1 MSEILLDQ
9 YTLYRGCLGDIAYID
24 AINKRISDRYNEKYP
39 DMKTPF
45 VDPFFVITNV
55 KLDFSKFLNTNLSGD
70 EYLSKDTILNPDTY
84 PWVFKNFGDDDL
96 KPDEPNPY
104 KIPMIHSGYQDATRQ
119 LYTVNETGQKNIYV
133 ARMSLYLK
141 EALCNHHR
149 DLMERLSNMILGSD
163 RTFDILATPQAKSV
177 SFFLS
182 VDSFLSHLYKNSKH
196 TMTEE
201 ELAVYNELYDLIG
214 KLDKIVKDEM
224 SPMEYSFH
232 NRRVVITVHLKNNP
246 NMKMIAHEVLSQY
259 LDFYSLIGN
268 EYAYDTKFY
277 EVLKSMK
284 DLLVQDPTKTAED

>member
-55 KLDFSKFLNTNLSGD
+55 KLDYSKFLNTNLSGD
-70 EYLSKDTILNPDTY
+70 EYLSKDTIMTPDTY
-84 PWVFKNFGDDDL
+84 PWVFMNFGDDDHVL
-96 KPDEPNPY
+96 GDPTPY
-104 KIPMIHSGYQDATRQ
+104 NIPMIHSGYQDATKQ
-119 LYTVNETGQKNIYV
+119 LYDLNEKGQKNIYV

-149 DLMERLSNMILGSD
+149 DLMERLSNMILGEG
-163 RTFDILATPQAKSV
+163 RTSDILATPQAKSV
-177 SFFLS
+177 SFFPS
-182 VDSFLSHLYKNSKH
+182 VDSFLSYLYKNSKH

-201 ELAVYNELYDLIG
+201 ELAVYNEVYDLIG

-224 SPMEYSFH
+224 SPMGYSFH
-232 NRRVVITVHLKNNP
+232 NRRVVITVNLKNNL
-246 NMKMIAHEVLSQY
+246 NMNMIAHEVLSQY
-259 LDFYSLIGN
+259 FDFYSFIGDG
-268 EYAYDTKFY
+268 YDHDTKFY
-277 EVLKSMK
+277 EVLNSMK
-284 DLLVQDPTKTAED
+284 DLLDQGPTKTEED

>member
-55 KLDFSKFLNTNLSGD
+55 KLDFSKFLNINLSGD
-70 EYLSKDTILNPDTY
+70 EYLSKDTIMNPDTY
-84 PWVFKNFGDDDL
+84 PWVFMNFGDDDL
-96 KPDEPNPY
+96 NPDEPNPY
-104 KIPMIHSGYQDATRQ
+104 SIPMIHSGYQDATRQ
-119 LYTVNETGQKNIYV
+119 LYDLNEKGQKNIYV

-149 DLMERLSNMILGSD
+149 DLMERLSNMILGDD

-177 SFFLS
+177 SFFPS
-182 VDSFLSHLYKNSKH
+182 VDSFLSNLYKNSKI

-201 ELAVYNELYDLIG
+201 ELAVYDEMYDLIE
-214 KLDKIVKDEM
+214 KLDKIVKDEI

-232 NRRVVITVHLKNNP
+232 NRRVVITVHLKNNL
-246 NMKMIAHEVLSQY
+246 NMNMIAHEVLNQY
-259 LDFYSLIGN
+259 FEFYSLIGN

-284 DLLVQDPTKTAED
+284 DLLVQGPTKTEED

>member
-55 KLDFSKFLNTNLSGD
+55 KLDFSRFLNTNLSGD
-70 EYLSKDTILNPDTY
+70 EYLSKDTIMNPDTY

-96 KPDEPNPY
+96 KPDEPNPHN
-104 KIPMIHSGYQDATRQ
+104 IPMIHSGYQDATRQ
-119 LYTVNETGQKNIYV
+119 LYDLNEKGQKNIYV

-149 DLMERLSNMILGSD
+149 DLMERLSNMILGDD

-177 SFFLS
+177 SFFPS
-182 VDSFLSHLYKNSKH
+182 VDSFLSNLYKNSKI

-201 ELAVYNELYDLIG
+201 ELAVYDEMYDLIE
-214 KLDKIVKDEM
+214 KLDKIVKDEI

-232 NRRVVITVHLKNNP
+232 NRRVVITVHLKNNS
-246 NMKMIAHEVLSQY
+246 NMNMIAHEVLDQY
-259 LDFYSLIGN
+259 FEFYSLIGN

-284 DLLVQDPTKTAED
+284 DLLVQGPTKTEED

>member
-24 AINKRISDRYNEKYP
+24 TINKRINDRYNEKYP
-39 DMKTPF
+39 NMKTPF

-55 KLDFSKFLNTNLSGD
+55 KLDFSRFLNSNLSGD
-70 EYLSKDTILNPDTY
+70 EYLSKDTIMNPDTY

-104 KIPMIHSGYQDATRQ
+104 NIPTIHSGYQDATRQ
-119 LYTVNETGQKNIYV
+119 LYDLNEKGQKNIYV

-141 EALCNHHR
+141 EELRNHHR
-149 DLMERLSNMILGSD
+149 DLMERLSNMILGD
-163 RTFDILATPQAKSV
+163 ERTFDILATPQAKSA
-177 SFFLS
+177 SFFPS
-182 VDSFLSHLYKNSKH
+182 VDSFLSNLYKNSKI

-201 ELAVYNELYDLIG
+201 ELAVYDEMYDLIE
-214 KLDKIVKDEM
+214 KLDKIVKDEI

-246 NMKMIAHEVLSQY
+246 NMNMIAHEVLAHY
-259 LDFYSLIGN
+259 FEFYSLIGN

-277 EVLKSMK
+277 EVLKSLK
-284 DLLVQDPTKTAED
+284 DLLIQDPTKTEED

>member
-1 MSEILLDQ
+1 MSEILLEQ

-24 AINKRISDRYNEKYP
+24 AINKRINEQYNEKYP
-39 DMKTPF
+39 DKKTPF

-55 KLDFSKFLNTNLSGD
+55 KLDYSRFLNTNLSGD
-70 EYLSKDTILNPDTY
+70 EYLSKDTIMTPNTY

-104 KIPMIHSGYQDATRQ
+104 NIPMIHSGYQDATRQ
-119 LYTVNETGQKNIYV
+119 LYDLNEKGQKNIYV

-149 DLMERLSNMILGSD
+149 ELMERLSNLILGRE

-177 SFFLS
+177 SFFPS
-182 VDSFLSHLYKNSKH
+182 VDSFLSYLYKDSKH

-201 ELAVYNELYDLIG
+201 ELAVYNEMYALIE
-214 KLDKIVKDEM
+214 KLDKIVKNEI

-232 NRRVVITVHLKNNP
+232 NRRAVITVHMKNNP
-246 NMKMIAHEVLSQY
+246 DMKMIADEVLTQY
-259 LDFYSLIGN
+259 FEFYSLIGDG
-268 EYAYDTKFY
+268 YAYDTKFY

-284 DLLVQDPTKTAED
+284 DLLVQGPTMTE

>member
-1 MSEILLDQ
+1 MSEILLNE

-24 AINKRISDRYNEKYP
+24 AINKRINEQYNEKYP
-39 DMKTPF
+39 DKKTPF

-55 KLDFSKFLNTNLSGD
+55 KLDYSKFLNTNLSGD
-70 EYLSKDTILNPDTY
+70 EYLSKDTIMTPDTY
-84 PWVFKNFGDDDL
+84 PWVFKNFGDEDL

-104 KIPMIHSGYQDATRQ
+104 NIPMIHSGYQDATRQ
-119 LYTVNETGQKNIYV
+119 LYDLNEKGQKNIYV

-141 EALCNHHR
+141 EELRNNHQK
-149 DLMERLSNMILGSD
+149 LMERLSTMILGSE

-177 SFFLS
+177 SFFPS
-182 VDSFLSHLYKNSKH
+182 VDSFLSYLYKNSKH

-201 ELAVYNELYDLIG
+201 ELAVYNEVYALIE

-232 NRRVVITVHLKNNP
+232 NRRAVITVHLKNNP
-246 NMKMIAHEVLSQY
+246 DMKMIAHEVLNQY
-259 LDFYSLIGN
+259 SDFYSSIGN

-284 DLLVQDPTKTAED
+284 DLLVQGPINTEED

>member
-9 YTLYRGCLGDIAYID
+9 YTLYRGCLGDIVYID
-24 AINKRISDRYNEKYP
+24 AINKRINEQYNEKYP
-39 DMKTPF
+39 DKKTPF

-55 KLDFSKFLNTNLSGD
+55 KLDSSKFLNTNLSGD
-70 EYLSKDTILNPDTY
+70 EYLSKDTILKPDTY

-96 KPDEPNPY
+96 KPDESNPY
-104 KIPMIHSGYQDATRQ
+104 SIPMIHSGYQDATRQ
-119 LYTVNETGQKNIYV
+119 LYDLNEKGRKNIYV

-141 EALCNHHR
+141 EELCNHHR
-149 DLMERLSNMILGSD
+149 KLMERLSNMIFGEE

-177 SFFLS
+177 SFFPS
-182 VDSFLSHLYKNSKH
+182 VDSFLSNLYKGSKH

-201 ELAVYNELYDLIG
+201 ELTVYNETYDLIG

-232 NRRVVITVHLKNNP
+232 NRSAVITVHLKNIP
-246 NMKMIAHEVLSQY
+246 DMKMIAHEVLTQY
-259 LDFYSLIGN
+259 FEFYSLIGN
-268 EYAYDTKFY
+268 EYSYDTKFY

-284 DLLVQDPTKTAED
+284 DLLDQGPTNTEED

>member
-70 EYLSKDTILNPDTY
+70 EYLSKDTIMTPDTY
-84 PWVFKNFGDDDL
+84 PWVFMNFGYDDL
-96 KPDEPNPY
+96 NPDEPNPY
-104 KIPMIHSGYQDATRQ
+104 SIPMIHSGYQDATRQ
-119 LYTVNETGQKNIYV
+119 LYDLNEKGQKNIYV

-149 DLMERLSNMILGSD
+149 DLMERLSNMILGDD

-177 SFFLS
+177 SFFPS
-182 VDSFLSHLYKNSKH
+182 VDSFLSNLYKNSKI

-201 ELAVYNELYDLIG
+201 ELAVYDEMYDLIE
-214 KLDKIVKDEM
+214 KLDKIVKDEI

-232 NRRVVITVHLKNNP
+232 NRRVVITVHLKNNL
-246 NMKMIAHEVLSQY
+246 NMNMIAHEVLDQY
-259 LDFYSLIGN
+259 FEFYSLIGDG
-268 EYAYDTKFY
+268 YDHDTRFY

-284 DLLVQDPTKTAED
+284 DLLIQGPTKTEED

>member
-70 EYLSKDTILNPDTY
+70 EYLSKDTIMTPDTY
-84 PWVFKNFGDDDL
+84 PWVFMNFGDDH
-96 KPDEPNPY
+96 KPDESNPY
-104 KIPMIHSGYQDATRQ
+104 TIPMIHSGYQDATKQ
-119 LYTVNETGQKNIYV
+119 LYAVNETGQKNIYV

-141 EALCNHHR
+141 EALSNHHR
-149 DLMERLSNMILGSD
+149 DLMERLSNMILGRE

-177 SFFLS
+177 SFFPS

>member
-70 EYLSKDTILNPDTY
+70 EYLSKDTILTPDTY

-104 KIPMIHSGYQDATRQ
+104 NIPMIHSGYQDATRQ
-119 LYTVNETGQKNIYV
+119 LYDVNEKGQKNIYV

-149 DLMERLSNMILGSD
+149 ELMERLSNMILGEE

-177 SFFLS
+177 SFFPS
-182 VDSFLSHLYKNSKH
+182 VDSFLSNLYKNSKI

-201 ELAVYNELYDLIG
+201 ELAVYNEMYDLIG

-224 SPMEYSFH
+224 SPMGYSFH

-246 NMKMIAHEVLSQY
+246 NMKMIADEVLTQY
-259 LDFYSLIGN
+259 LEFYSLIGN

-284 DLLVQDPTKTAED
+284 DLLVQGPTKTEED

>member
-24 AINKRISDRYNEKYP
+24 AINKRINEKYNEKYP
-39 DMKTPF
+39 DKKTPF

-70 EYLSKDTILNPDTY
+70 EYLSKDTIMTPDTY
-84 PWVFKNFGDDDL
+84 PWIFMNFGDDDL
-96 KPDEPNPY
+96 NPDEPNPY
-104 KIPMIHSGYQDATRQ
+104 SIPMIHSGYQDATRQ
-119 LYTVNETGQKNIYV
+119 LYDLNEKGQKNIYV

-149 DLMERLSNMILGSD
+149 DLMERLSNMILGDD

-177 SFFLS
+177 SFFPS
-182 VDSFLSHLYKNSKH
+182 VDSFLSNLYKNSKI

-201 ELAVYNELYDLIG
+201 ELAVYDEMYDLIE
-214 KLDKIVKDEM
+214 KLDKIVKDEI

-246 NMKMIAHEVLSQY
+246 NMNMIAHEVLAQY
-259 LDFYSLIGN
+259 FEFYSLIGN

-284 DLLVQDPTKTAED
+284 DLLVQGPTKTEED

>member
-96 KPDEPNPY
+96 KPDEPNHY
-104 KIPMIHSGYQDATRQ
+104 NIPMIHSGYQDATRQ
-119 LYTVNETGQKNIYV
+119 LYDLNEKGRKNIYV

-141 EALCNHHR
+141 EELRNNHQK
-149 DLMERLSNMILGSD
+149 LMERLSNMILGSE

-177 SFFLS
+177 SFFPS
-182 VDSFLSHLYKNSKH
+182 VDSFLSTLYKSKH
-196 TMTEE
+196 NMTEE
-201 ELAVYNELYDLIG
+201 ELAVYDEMYELIE

-232 NRRVVITVHLKNNP
+232 NRMVVITVNLKNNP
-246 NMKMIAHEVLSQY
+246 NMKMIAHEVLTQY
-259 LDFYSLIGN
+259 FEFYSLIGD

-277 EVLKSMK
+277 DVLKSMK
-284 DLLVQDPTKTAED
+284 DLFDQGPTKTEED

>member
-1 MSEILLDQ
+1 MSEILLEQ

-24 AINKRISDRYNEKYP
+24 AINKRINEQYNEKYP
-39 DMKTPF
+39 DKKTPF

-55 KLDFSKFLNTNLSGD
+55 KLDYSRFLNTNLSGD
-70 EYLSKDTILNPDTY
+70 EYLSKDTILTPNTY

-104 KIPMIHSGYQDATRQ
+104 NIPMIHSGYQDATRQ
-119 LYTVNETGQKNIYV
+119 LYDLNEKGQKNIYV

-141 EALCNHHR
+141 EALCNHR
-149 DLMERLSNMILGSD
+149 RELMERLSNMILGRE

-177 SFFLS
+177 SFFPS
-182 VDSFLSHLYKNSKH
+182 VDSFLSTLYKDSKH

-201 ELAVYNELYDLIG
+201 ELAVYNEMYDLIE
-214 KLDKIVKDEM
+214 KLDKIVKDEI

-232 NRRVVITVHLKNNP
+232 NRRAVITVHLKNNP
-246 NMKMIAHEVLSQY
+246 NMKMIADEVLTQY
-259 LDFYSLIGN
+259 FEFYSLIGDG
-268 EYAYDTKFY
+268 YVYDTKFY

-284 DLLVQDPTKTAED
+284 DLLVQGSTNTEED

>member
-24 AINKRISDRYNEKYP
+24 AINKRINDRYNEKYP

-70 EYLSKDTILNPDTY
+70 EYLSKDTIMTPDTY

-96 KPDEPNPY
+96 KPNESNPY
-104 KIPMIHSGYQDATRQ
+104 TIPMIHSGYQDATKQ
-119 LYTVNETGQKNIYV
+119 LYAVNEKGQNNIYV

-141 EALCNHHR
+141 EALSNYHR
-149 DLMERLSNMILGSD
+149 DLMERLSNMILGRE

-196 TMTEE
+196 IMTEE
-201 ELAVYNELYDLIG
+201 ELAVYNEMYDLIG

-232 NRRVVITVHLKNNP
+232 NRSAVITVHLKNIP
-246 NMKMIAHEVLSQY
+246 DMKMIAHEVLTQY
-259 LDFYSLIGN
+259 FEFYTLIGN

-277 EVLKSMK
+277 DVLKSMK
-284 DLLVQDPTKTAED
+284 DLLDQDPTKTEED

>member
-39 DMKTPF
+39 DMKSPF

-104 KIPMIHSGYQDATRQ
+104 NIPMIHSGYQDATRQ
-119 LYTVNETGQKNIYV
+119 LYDLNEKGQKNIYV

-141 EALCNHHR
+141 EELRNNHQK
-149 DLMERLSNMILGSD
+149 LMERLSNMILGSE

-177 SFFLS
+177 SFFPS
-182 VDSFLSHLYKNSKH
+182 VDSFLSTLYKSKH
-196 TMTEE
+196 NMTEE
-201 ELAVYNELYDLIG
+201 ELAVYDEMYELIE

-232 NRRVVITVHLKNNP
+232 NRMVVITVNLKNNP
-246 NMKMIAHEVLSQY
+246 NMKMIAHEVLTQY
-259 LDFYSLIGN
+259 FEFYSLLGD
-268 EYAYDTKFY
+268 EYDHDTRFY
-277 EVLKSMK
+277 EVLNSMK
-284 DLLVQDPTKTAED
+284 DLLVQDPTKAEED

>member
-24 AINKRISDRYNEKYP
+24 AINKRINEQYNENYP
-39 DMKTPF
+39 DKKTPF

-55 KLDFSKFLNTNLSGD
+55 KLDFSKFLNINLSGD
-70 EYLSKDTILNPDTY
+70 EYLSKDTIMTPDTY

-104 KIPMIHSGYQDATRQ
+104 NIPMIHSGYQDATRQ
-119 LYTVNETGQKNIYV
+119 LYDLNEKGQKNIYV

-141 EALCNHHR
+141 EALCKHHR
-149 DLMERLSNMILGSD
+149 DLMERLSNMILGD
-163 RTFDILATPQAKSV
+163 ERTFDILATPQAKSV
-177 SFFLS
+177 SFFPS
-182 VDSFLSHLYKNSKH
+182 VDSFLSNLYKNSKI

-201 ELAVYNELYDLIG
+201 ELAVYDEMYDLIE
-214 KLDKIVKDEM
+214 KLDKIVKDEI

-232 NRRVVITVHLKNNP
+232 NRRVVITVHLKNNS
-246 NMKMIAHEVLSQY
+246 NMNMISHEVLDQY
-259 LDFYSLIGN
+259 FEFYSLIGDG
-268 EYAYDTKFY
+268 YDHDTRFY

-284 DLLVQDPTKTAED
+284 DLLVQGPT

>member
-1 MSEILLDQ
+1 MSEILLDH

-24 AINKRISDRYNEKYP
+24 AINKRINEQYNEKYP
-39 DMKTPF
+39 DKKTPF

-55 KLDFSKFLNTNLSGD
+55 KLDSSKFLNTNLSGD
-70 EYLSKDTILNPDTY
+70 ECLSKDTILKPDTY

-96 KPDEPNPY
+96 KPDESNPY
-104 KIPMIHSGYQDATRQ
+104 SIPMIHSGYQDATRQ
-119 LYTVNETGQKNIYV
+119 LYDLNEKGRKNIYV

-141 EALCNHHR
+141 EELCNHHR
-149 DLMERLSNMILGSD
+149 KLMERLSNIILGGE

-177 SFFLS
+177 SFFPS
-182 VDSFLSHLYKNSKH
+182 VDSFLSYLYKDSKH

-201 ELAVYNELYDLIG
+201 ELAVYNETYDLIG

-232 NRRVVITVHLKNNP
+232 NRSAVITVHLKNIP
-246 NMKMIAHEVLSQY
+246 DMKMIAHEVLTQY
-259 LDFYSLIGN
+259 FEFYSLIGD

-284 DLLVQDPTKTAED
+284 DLLVQDPTKTEEN

>member
-70 EYLSKDTILNPDTY
+70 EYLSKDTVMTPDTY
-84 PWVFKNFGDDDL
+84 PWVFMNFGDNDL

-104 KIPMIHSGYQDATRQ
+104 NIPMIHSGYQDATKQ
-119 LYTVNETGQKNIYV
+119 LYDLNEKGQKNIYV

-141 EALCNHHR
+141 EALSNHHR
-149 DLMERLSNMILGSD
+149 DLMERLSDMILGSE
-163 RTFDILATPQAKSV
+163 RTLDILATPQAKSV
-177 SFFLS
+177 SFFPS
-182 VDSFLSHLYKNSKH
+182 VDSFLSYLYKNSKH

-201 ELAVYNELYDLIG
+201 ELAVYNETYDLIG

-246 NMKMIAHEVLSQY
+246 NMKMIADEVLNQY
-259 LDFYSLIGN
+259 FDFYYFIGDG
-268 EYAYDTKFY
+268 YDHDTRFY
-277 EVLKSMK
+277 EVLNSMK
-284 DLLVQDPTKTAED
+284 DLLDQDPTKTEED

>member
-1 MSEILLDQ
+1 MSEILLEQ

-70 EYLSKDTILNPDTY
+70 EYLSKDTIMTPDTY
-84 PWVFKNFGDDDL
+84 PWVFKNFGDDDP
-96 KPDEPNPY
+96 KPDESNPY
-104 KIPMIHSGYQDATRQ
+104 TIPMIHSGYQDATKQ
-119 LYTVNETGQKNIYV
+119 LYAVNETGQKNIYV

-141 EALCNHHR
+141 EALSNHHR
-149 DLMERLSNMILGSD
+149 DLMERLSNMILGRD

-177 SFFLS
+177 SFFPS
-182 VDSFLSHLYKNSKH
+182 VDSFLSHLYKNSKI

-201 ELAVYNELYDLIG
+201 ELAVYNEMYDLIG
-214 KLDKIVKDEM
+214 KLDKIVNDEI

-232 NRRVVITVHLKNNP
+232 NRRVVITINLKNNP
-246 NMKMIAHEVLSQY
+246 NMKMIAHEVLTQY
-259 LDFYSLIGN
+259 FEFYSLIGDG
-268 EYAYDTKFY
+268 YIYDTRFN
-277 EVLKSMK
+277 EVLKSLK
-284 DLLVQDPTKTAED
+284 DLLDQGPTKTEED

>member
-70 EYLSKDTILNPDTY
+70 EYLSKDTIMAPDTY
-84 PWVFKNFGDDDL
+84 PWVFMNFGDDH
-96 KPDEPNPY
+96 KPDESNPY
-104 KIPMIHSGYQDATRQ
+104 TIPMIHSGYQDATKQ
-119 LYTVNETGQKNIYV
+119 LYAVNETGQKNIYV

-141 EALCNHHR
+141 EALSNHHR
-149 DLMERLSNMILGSD
+149 DLMERLSNMILGRE

-177 SFFLS
+177 SFFPS

>member
-1 MSEILLDQ
+1 MSEYLLDE

-24 AINKRISDRYNEKYP
+24 AINKRINEQYNEKYP
-39 DMKTPF
+39 DKKTPF

-55 KLDFSKFLNTNLSGD
+55 KLDYSSFLNTNLSGD
-70 EYLSKDTILNPDTY
+70 EYLSKDTILTPDTY
-84 PWVFKNFGDDDL
+84 PWVFKNFGDNDL
-96 KPDEPNPY
+96 KPNEPNPY
-104 KIPMIHSGYQDATRQ
+104 NIPMIHSGYQDATRQ
-119 LYTVNETGQKNIYV
+119 LYDLNEKGQKNIYV

-141 EALCNHHR
+141 EALSNHHR
-149 DLMERLSNMILGSD
+149 ELMERLSDMILGKE

-177 SFFLS
+177 SFFPS
-182 VDSFLSHLYKNSKH
+182 VDSFLSHLYKNSRY

-201 ELAVYNELYDLIG
+201 ELAVYNEVYDLIG

-232 NRRVVITVHLKNNP
+232 NRSAVITVHMKNIP
-246 NMKMIAHEVLSQY
+246 DMKMIANEVLIQY
-259 LDFYSLIGN
+259 FEFYALIGN

-284 DLLVQDPTKTAED
+284 DLLDQGPINTEED